1 MAQDAL
7 QKSKWQRRLRQD
19 RLGQRLL
26 IAAILFISLVI
37 VVHFREAHIDV
48 PEAGTRAQR
57 DIIAPVDF
65 RYPDEHETRVSR
77 QESVRDIET
86 IYKLDSRAVE
96 KQYHQFEASLTQN
109 RQWRALLPDVTFE
122 QITGSAELAQE
133 KLLAARFTS
142 NRTLQRL
149 KTLKLLQPNFFS
161 LVMETNN
168 APLPEEFWEV
178 TEQEMIKAKKYPKA
192 AVIYTIAY
200 FQKINWPLKS
210 DLALQRQFRKEVEKK
225 FPEKYRSVRA
235 GEKIMHQGDLVT
247 ASQVTM
253 LRSMREAVRR
263 SNFFGP
269 LKFMGSVIAALI
281 VIFLCGCYFY
291 ITQKTLIESVKQLSL
306 YATIVI
312 LTLLIAKVTEYFLIQ
327 SMNHPLEIARY
338 PLFVPFAAILICI
351 LLNFETA
358 FFTSCFLTIILGLS
372 LTVNASR
379 FIAINLLGSIV
390 AILASRSV
398 RKRKEI
404 FIVCGKVWLC
414 CIPLFFVYDFVKDV
428 FWDPAILFDLLGTL
442 GFLALTSILVVGLL
456 PIFESIFHM
465 MTDITLME
473 YMDPNNELLRRLSVE
488 APGTYQHCLVVGS
501 IAEAAAQAI
510 GANGLLCRVST
521 LYHDIGKLANPHYFT
536 ENQMGGFNIHQ
547 LLTPLESTQVIIAH
561 VTDGEALARKHG
573 LPESFIN
580 IIREHH
586 GTTLVYYFYCK
597 QIEQMGGDASH
608 IDENQ
613 FRYPGPKP
621 QSKESAI
628 IMMAD
633 TVEAASRS
641 LENVNEESLTEL
653 VKRLIG
659 EKLSDGQFDDCM
671 LTFKEFG
678 IIKKTIVR
686 MLSVARHLRI
696 KYPEKA

>member
-1 MAQDAL
+1 
-7 QKSKWQRRLRQD
+7 
-19 RLGQRLL
+19 
-26 IAAILFISLVI
+26 
-37 VVHFREAHIDV
+37 
-48 PEAGTRAQR
+48 
-57 DIIAPVDF
+57 
-65 RYPDEHETRVSR
+65 
-77 QESVRDIET
+77 
-86 IYKLDSRAVE
+86 
-96 KQYHQFEASLTQN
+96 
-109 RQWRALLPDVTFE
+109 
-122 QITGSAELAQE
+122 
-133 KLLAARFTS
+133 
-142 NRTLQRL
+142 
-149 KTLKLLQPNFFS
+149 
-161 LVMETNN
+161 
-168 APLPEEFWEV
+168 
-178 TEQEMIKAKKYPKA
+178 MIKANQYPRA
-192 AVIYTIAY
+192 AIIYTLNY
-200 FQKINWPLKS
+200 FQQKSWPLKP
-210 DLALQRQFRKEVEKK
+210 DLAMQRQFRKEVEKK
-225 FPEKYRSVRA
+225 FPERYKSVRA
-235 GEKIMHQGDLVT
+235 GERILSQGDLVT
-247 ASQVTM
+247 VGQVTM
-253 LRSMREAVRR
+253 LKSMKEAMRR

-269 LKFMGSVIAALI
+269 LKFIGSIIAGLI
-281 VIFLCGCYFY
+281 IVLLSGCYFY
-291 ITQKTLIESVKQLSL
+291 VTQKPLVESVRQLAL

-312 LTLLIAKVTEYFLIQ
+312 LTLLIAKVTEYLLIQ
-327 SMNHPLEIARY
+327 NVHRPLDIVRY
-338 PLFVPFAAILICI
+338 PLFVPFAAILVCVLI
-351 LLNFETA
+351 NFETA
-358 FFTSCFLTIILGLS
+358 FFTSCLLTVILGLS
-372 LTVNASR
+372 LTVNPSR
-379 FIAINLLGSIV
+379 FIAVNLLGSIV

-414 CIPLFFVYDFVKDV
+414 SIPLFFVYDFVRDV
-428 FWDPAILFDLLGTL
+428 FWDAAILFDVFATL

-510 GANGLLCRVST
+510 GANGLFCRVST
-521 LYHDIGKLANPHYFT
+521 LYHDIGKLSNPHYFT

-561 VTDGEALARKHG
+561 VIDGEALARKHA
-573 LPESFIN
+573 LPESFVH

-597 QIEQMGGDASH
+597 QIEQMGGDASN

-633 TVEAASRS
+633 IVEAASRS
-641 LENVNEESLTEL
+641 LDNVNEESLTEL
-653 VKRLIG
+653 VNRLIG

-678 IIKKTIVR
+678 IIKKKIVK

-696 KYPEKA
+696 KYPEKT